1 MPGEAG
7 GRDRSE
13 LRPKI
18 TMIIIRI
25 LCTYIYIYI
34 YIYMVNLRC
43 HIREAIR
50 WTPFPAQAFFAGVGK
65 GRAPLGRVHERP
77 CLVDC
82 RRRHLP
88 GLRPWPLVSCLPLHR
103 IGGLRVFLGLSCP
116 RLAGGG
122 QRDPVLV
129 SHRAVVPAASGI
141 SGPGPTRD

>member
-34 YIYMVNLRC
+34 YIYMANLRC

-65 GRAPLGRVHERP
+65 GRAPWGAFMS
-77 CLVDC
+77 
-82 RRRHLP
+82 
-88 GLRPWPLVSCLPLHR
+88 GLALWT
-103 IGGLRVFLGLSCP
+103 
-116 RLAGGG
+116 A
-122 QRDPVLV
+122 D
-129 SHRAVVPAASGI
+129 VVTSP
-141 SGPGPTRD
+141 D